1 MSHSR
6 EYDREYHRKYRE
18 SHPEKMAEYNRSQ
31 MERRRA
37 RRVVRQG
44 VCARCGK
51 TFEVGIGQRMTKYCS
66 HTCMKRGEIQR
77 QKEKRQAAQV
87 VRVLTCPICGRT
99 FATKDPRKKYC
110 SRNCKKAN
118 EMRVWRARKKA
129 NGGEALMLLRNEEVS
144 ASSRRDKSVA
154 SPLLKTC
161 AVCGKEFTAVR
172 CTVLTCSRECSQKH
186 YKATHPVVKPPK
198 ASRPKVERRD
208 SFGLTREQRLA
219 VIAAQDGDRDALWKA
234 SQSWTP
240 AQHRYAKARW
250 EAIHPTHQEFSWG
263 RY

>member
-6 EYDREYHRKYRE
+6 EYDREYHRKYRA
-18 SHPEKMAEYNRSQ
+18 SHPEKMAEYNRTQ

-51 TFEVGIGQRMTKYCS
+51 TFEVGIGKRMTKYCS
-66 HTCMKRGEIQR
+66 HACMKREMTLR
-77 QKEKRQAAQV
+77 QLAKERAKRE
-87 VRVLTCPICGRT
+87 VREVRELVCPICGTAFTTQNSRQ
-99 FATKDPRKKYC
+99 KYC
-110 SRNCKKAN
+110 SERCKKASQ
-118 EMRVWRARKKA
+118 MRSWRARQPKA
-129 NGGEALMLLRNEEVS
+129 KGGEALLPRRNEEVS
-144 ASSRRDKSVA
+144 SSSL
-154 SPLLKTC
+154 LLKTC

-186 YKATHPVVKPPK
+186 YKATLPVVKPPK

-234 SQSWTP
+234 SQSWTA
-240 AQHRYAKARW
+240 AQHKFAKARW
-250 EAIHPTHQEFSWG
+250 EAIHPTRQEFSWG
-263 RY
+263 NY